1 MTLNQASRKLD
12 SDLLLAVNGSGLP
25 LRVVELQVINLLN
38 AIQLRLRQEEEK
50 EEADEAAEAAVA
62 LRTDDILVLDTLFIN
77 HDKPPLEMLG
87 RSIEK
92 MAEAD
97 AVIFAPDWKQAAGC
111 RLEHLAASEYNL
123 KVLHGKG

>member
-1 MTLNQASRKLD
+1 MAVKLYISQPMRGKAMNDIMAERK
-12 SDLLLAVNGSGLP
+12 
-25 LRVVELQVINLLN
+25 
-38 AIQLRLRQEEEK
+38 QLV
-50 EEADEAAEAAVA
+50 AEAAVE

-77 HDKPPLEMLG
+77 HDRPKLARLG

-111 RLEHLAASEYNL
+111 RVEHIAASEYDMRIL
-123 KVLHGKG
+123 YGKG

>member
-1 MTLNQASRKLD
+1 MTTKLYISQPMRGKAMNDIMAERK
-12 SDLLLAVNGSGLP
+12 
-25 LRVVELQVINLLN
+25 
-38 AIQLRLRQEEEK
+38 QLV
-50 EEADEAAEAAVA
+50 AEAAVE

-77 HDKPPLEMLG
+77 HDRPRLEMLG

-111 RLEHLAASEYNL
+111 CVEHLAASEYEMRIL
-123 KVLHGKG
+123 YGKG

>member
-1 MTLNQASRKLD
+1 MAVKLYISQPMRGKCMNDIMAERK
-12 SDLLLAVNGSGLP
+12 
-25 LRVVELQVINLLN
+25 
-38 AIQLRLRQEEEK
+38 QLV
-50 EEADEAAEAAVA
+50 AEAAVE
-62 LRTDDILVLDTLFIN
+62 LRTDDILVIDTLFVN
-77 HDKPPLEMLG
+77 HDKPPLAMLG

>member
-1 MTLNQASRKLD
+1 MAVKLYISQPMRGKAMNDIMAERKQI
-12 SDLLLAVNGSGLP
+12 V
-25 LRVVELQVINLLN
+25 
-38 AIQLRLRQEEEK
+38 
-50 EEADEAAEAAVA
+50 AEAAVE

-77 HDKPPLEMLG
+77 HDRPPLAMLG

-111 RLEHLAASEYNL
+111 RVEHLAASEYDMRIL
-123 KVLHGKG
+123 YGKG

>member
-50 EEADEAAEAAVA
+50 EEAD
-62 LRTDDILVLDTLFIN
+62 
-77 HDKPPLEMLG
+77 
-87 RSIEK
+87 
-92 MAEAD
+92 
-97 AVIFAPDWKQAAGC
+97 AVIFAPGWRMPAVAGWNTLRRKNITSKSSTGRGDKC
-111 RLEHLAASEYNL
+111 GDCPRNPA
-123 KVLHGKG
+123 